1 MGGGQVGASGPE
13 KGERRGNSRGGG
25 AAPGC
30 EEVSGESQEGAAGNP
45 FLQLHKG
52 PGANYTPLKA
62 SLLALS
68 YSHKPEIG
76 GLAPAEPVLG
86 LAGGG
91 HWKPNRE
98 AKIWGA
104 CPKASSS
111 LGRGES
117 LSPF

>member
-1 MGGGQVGASGPE
+1 MQPLGVR
-13 KGERRGNSRGGG
+13 K
-25 AAPGC
+25 C
-30 EEVSGESQEGAAGNP
+30 LGESQEGAAGNP